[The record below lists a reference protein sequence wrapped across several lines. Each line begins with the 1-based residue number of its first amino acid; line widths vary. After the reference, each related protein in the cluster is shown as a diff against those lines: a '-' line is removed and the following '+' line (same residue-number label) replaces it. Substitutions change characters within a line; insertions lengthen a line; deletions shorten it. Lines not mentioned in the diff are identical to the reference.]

1 MTKEGAG
8 MKKFFFLSFCFII
21 FNNLSVNSATLQA
34 NVSKEGSLGVHRIV
48 DAETNIPIQGAKVT
62 LPQKNY
68 GATTDENGTF
78 NLNADIT
85 GSTILSVEKDGYRP
99 FSLTINEKIASKPMI
114 VGIEKNNSMNL
125 TIDKEMF
132 HLGDNNYSEQ
142 SANAS
147 QFRVNCVGP
156 FYTKKVK
163 IDYANDNTY
172 LVIGSII
179 GIDTKMARSMGQ
191 NNITYAYASP
201 PEVFFNGS
209 KIAEIQLNG
218 DGQRIKIP
226 KNLIKL
232 HQNNE
237 ITIKTGRNLMQT
249 AYIDY
254 DDIEFMNLS
263 IETN

>member
-1 MTKEGAG
+1 
-8 MKKFFFLSFCFII
+8 MKKFLILSLYFFAF
-21 FNNLSVNSATLQA
+21 NLSANSETLQA
-34 NVSKEGSLGVHRIV
+34 NVSKEGEFGTHRIV
-48 DAETNIPIQGAKVT
+48 DAQTNIPIEGAKVT

-68 GATTDENGTF
+68 TVQTDSNGGF
-78 NLNADIT
+78 NLNTDIT
-85 GSTILSVEKDGYRP
+85 NSTILSVEKDGYKP
-99 FSLTINEKIASKPMI
+99 FSLTINEKIASRPI
-114 VGIEKNNSMNL
+114 TVGIEKTNPMNL
-125 TIDKEMF
+125 TIDTDMF
-132 HLGDNNYSEQ
+132 HLGDNNYSDF

-147 QFRVNCVGP
+147 QFRVKCVGP

-163 IDYANDNTY
+163 ITYANDNTY

-191 NNITYAYASP
+191 NQISFAYSSP
-201 PEVFFNGS
+201 PEVFFNGT

-226 KNLIKL
+226 KNLIKIN
-232 HQNNE
+232 QNNE